1 MTNINSNSF
10 GQKYLAT
17 QMNKIQQKQE
27 EVKNEAKSETTASTQ
42 QQAKAVFK
50 EQGENLLDQM
60 SMLANYNK
68 PSTTSVGWGQNPC
81 YAVICD

>member
-17 QMNKIQQKQE
+17 QMNKVQKKQE
-27 EVKNEAKSETTASTQ
+27 EVKNEAKSEAQASTQ
-42 QQAKAVFK
+42 QQAKAEFK

-60 SMLANYNK
+60 RKLANYNK
-68 PSTTSVGWGQNPC
+68 PSTTSVGGGKTLLTQ
-81 YAVICD
+81 AI